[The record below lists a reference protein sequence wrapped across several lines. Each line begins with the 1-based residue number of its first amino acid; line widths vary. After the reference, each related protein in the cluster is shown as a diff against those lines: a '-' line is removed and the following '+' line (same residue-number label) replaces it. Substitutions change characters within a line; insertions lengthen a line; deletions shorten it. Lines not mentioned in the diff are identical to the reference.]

1 MMKRRFIVIVGP
13 TASGKT
19 RVAAG
24 LAKALGSCVISA
36 DSMQIYRGMD
46 IGTAKATEE
55 EKQGVPH
62 YMIDIVAPDEPYTA
76 ANYQK
81 AAFELIERVNAKGLV
96 PVVAGGTGLYI
107 HSLVYDIDFTQT
119 PGNDKIR
126 QKYLRQ
132 ADDKSLEA
140 LYNYLR
146 EIDPSYAGIIAPTD
160 KKRIIRRLEVLES
173 GGGQAYD
180 FRRVNQK
187 DDFLIFGLRMP
198 REVLYERI
206 NARVD
211 QMLADGLV
219 EEARKLYNRYGWTNA
234 LQAIGYKELFAFFE
248 NKITLDEAVRLI
260 KRNTR
265 RYAKRQ
271 ITWFKRDER
280 IIWIDITPASC
291 IENIINDIIKI
302 INEKGF

>member
-1 MMKRRFIVIVGP
+1 MVVGP

-62 YMIDIVAPDEPYTA
+62 YMIDIVSPNEAYSA

-81 AAFELIERVNAKGLV
+81 IAFELIERENAKGLV

-119 PGNDKIR
+119 PGSDEIR
-126 QKYLRQ
+126 QKYSRQ
-132 ADDKSLEA
+132 ADDKSLDA
-140 LYNYLR
+140 LYNELK
-146 EIDPSYAGIIAPTD
+146 EKDPAYASLIAPTD
-160 KKRIIRRLEVLES
+160 KRRIIRRLEVLEA

-180 FRRVNQK
+180 FRRVNQS

-206 NARVD
+206 NSRVD
-211 QMLADGLV
+211 QMLANGLV
-219 EEARKLYNRYGWTNA
+219 EEARELYNQFGWTNA
-234 LQAIGYKELFAFFE
+234 LMAIGYKELFTYFDGE
-248 NKITLDEAVRLI
+248 VSLEEAVRLI

-271 ITWFKRDER
+271 MTWFRRDER
-280 IIWIDITPASC
+280 INWIDITPASC
-291 IENIINDIIKI
+291 IKDIINDIIKI